1 MRLAAATAL
10 LLVVGLAGCNGGGGG
25 LHPRT
30 LPKGSVSLPTLPAQ
44 GLIDEERRGVA
55 LRDLRGSRLAWLPGF
70 AVNPSGAPNH
80 PSAAWAFLL
89 VRLRP
94 PLLHGP
100 RGWYRFDAVRH
111 ALLPVAGGRL
121 PLAGGAIVVA
131 RGGQSVAATFAV
143 QRGGRTILRGSAPT
157 FRVLSQ
163 RLVQAGT
170 RLLDVGT
177 GRRWKLPPGCLPA
190 GHPRETL
197 ILACG
202 VAHGAEA
209 AARLVVERL
218 APGGAIRRLTPPL
231 AQLIP
236 EETSLSPDGRW
247 VAVEGDTGCA
257 ASYVYI
263 APARGGAARIVYG
276 HSVTEPYASNY
287 SSLLGWSADGRLV
300 VLFMPA
306 YCDTPVSGPP
316 PRGVYLVDPRTL
328 ARTFVTRTA
337 VAMWDPAPRH

>member
-1 MRLAAATAL
+1 M
-10 LLVVGLAGCNGGGGG
+10 
-25 LHPRT
+25 
-30 LPKGSVSLPTLPAQ
+30 
-44 GLIDEERRGVA
+44 
-55 LRDLRGSRLAWLPGF
+55 
-70 AVNPSGAPNH
+70 
-80 PSAAWAFLL
+80 
-89 VRLRP
+89 
-94 PLLHGP
+94 
-100 RGWYRFDAVRH
+100 
-111 ALLPVAGGRL
+111 
-121 PLAGGAIVVA
+121 
-131 RGGQSVAATFAV
+131 AATFAV

-163 RLVQAGT
+163 RLVQAGAG
-170 RLLDVGT
+170 LLDVGT

-190 GHPRETL
+190 GNPGETL
-197 ILACG
+197 VLACG

-209 AARLVVERL
+209 AARLVLERL
-218 APGGAIRRLTPPL
+218 PPGGAIRRLTRPL

-263 APARGGAARIVYG
+263 AAARGGAARIAYG
-276 HSVTEPYASNY
+276 HSLTEPYPSNY

-300 VLFMPA
+300 VLFMPP
-306 YCDTPVSGPP
+306 YCDTPLSGPP

-328 ARTFVTRTA
+328 ARTFVTRSA

>member
-10 LLVVGLAGCNGGGGG
+10 VLVVGLAGCIGGGGSRQ
-25 LHPRT
+25 PRT
-30 LPKGSVSLPTLPAQ
+30 LTAGSISLPRLPAQ
-44 GLIDEERRGVA
+44 GLIDEERHGVA
-55 LRDLRGSRLAWLPGF
+55 LRDLRGRRLAWLPDF
-70 AVNPSGAPNH
+70 AVYPPGAPNH

-89 VRLRP
+89 AGLRP

-100 RGWYRFDAVRH
+100 QGWYRLDAARH
-111 ALLPVAGGRL
+111 ALLPVGGRL
-121 PLAGGAIVVA
+121 PLAGGATVLA

-143 QRGGRTILRGSAPT
+143 QRGGRTTLRGTGMT

-163 RLVQAGT
+163 RLVQARRT
-170 RLLDVGT
+170 LLDVGT
-177 GRRWKLPPGCLPA
+177 GRRWELPPGCLPA
-190 GHPRETL
+190 GHPGETL

-202 VAHGAEA
+202 VGHGAEA
-209 AARLVVERL
+209 AARLVLERL

-263 APARGGAARIVYG
+263 APARGAAARIVYG
-276 HSVTEPYASNY
+276 PSLTEPTSPN
-287 SSLLGWSADGRLV
+287 SSTLLRWS
-300 VLFMPA
+300 
-306 YCDTPVSGPP
+306 
-316 PRGVYLVDPRTL
+316 
-328 ARTFVTRTA
+328 
-337 VAMWDPAPRH
+337 